1 MCRQC
6 SGVTWMSHNANTL
19 EMIVHFLE
27 VLVAKIDDNVSASL
41 ETLNL
46 IPIISEV
53 SEMNAKKNAEKFMS
67 SKEQKTPEGQAPEE
81 IITEQHDDVEAVEPE
96 VSAEQVDPR
105 DEKIANLEAQL
116 AEAQKREREV
126 MLRAKADEDNL
137 RRRTEQDIEKAHKF
151 ALEKFVNELLP
162 VIDSLDRAL
171 EVADKANPELAPMVE
186 GIELTLKSMLD
197 VVRKFGVEVIA
208 DTNVPLDPNVHQA
221 IAMVESED
229 VAAGNVLSVMQ
240 KGYTLNGRTIRAAM
254 VTVAK
259 AK

>member
-1 MCRQC
+1 
-6 SGVTWMSHNANTL
+6 
-19 EMIVHFLE
+19 
-27 VLVAKIDDNVSASL
+27 
-41 ETLNL
+41 
-46 IPIISEV
+46 
-53 SEMNAKKNAEKFMS
+53 MS

-81 IITEQHDDVEAVEPE
+81 IITEQHDEVEAVEPDA
-96 VSAEQVDPR
+96 SAEQVDPR

-116 AEAQKREREV
+116 VEAQNRERESV
-126 MLRAKADEDNL
+126 LRIKAEMANL
-137 RRRTEQDIEKAHKF
+137 RRRTEQDVEKAHKF

-171 EVADKANPELAPMVE
+171 EVADKANPDNAAMIE

-208 DTNVPLDPNVHQA
+208 DTDVPLDPNVHQA
-221 IAMVESED
+221 IAMVESEE
-229 VAAGNVLSVMQ
+229 VEAGKVLGVMQ

-259 AK
+259 AKA

>member
-1 MCRQC
+1 MQ
-6 SGVTWMSHNANTL
+6 
-19 EMIVHFLE
+19 
-27 VLVAKIDDNVSASL
+27 
-41 ETLNL
+41 
-46 IPIISEV
+46 
-53 SEMNAKKNAEKFMS
+53 KNAEKFMS

-81 IITEQHDDVEAVEPE
+81 IITEQHDEVEAVEPDA
-96 VSAEQVDPR
+96 SAEQVDPR

-116 AEAQKREREV
+116 VEAQNRERDSV
-126 MLRAKADEDNL
+126 LRIKAEMENL
-137 RRRTEQDIEKAHKF
+137 RRRTEQDVEKAHKF

-171 EVADKANPELAPMVE
+171 EVADKANPDNAAMIE

-208 DTNVPLDPNVHQA
+208 DTDVPLDPNVHQA

-229 VAAGNVLSVMQ
+229 VEAGKVLGVMQ

-259 AK
+259 AKA

>member
-1 MCRQC
+1 
-6 SGVTWMSHNANTL
+6 
-19 EMIVHFLE
+19 
-27 VLVAKIDDNVSASL
+27 
-41 ETLNL
+41 
-46 IPIISEV
+46 
-53 SEMNAKKNAEKFMS
+53 MS

-81 IITEQHDDVEAVEPE
+81 IITEQHDEVEAVEPDA
-96 VSAEQVDPR
+96 SAEQVDPR

-116 AEAQKREREV
+116 VEAQNRERDSV
-126 MLRAKADEDNL
+126 LRIKAEMENL
-137 RRRTEQDIEKAHKF
+137 RRRTEQDVEKAHKF

-171 EVADKANPELAPMVE
+171 EVADKANPDNAAMIE

-208 DTNVPLDPNVHQA
+208 DTDVPLDPNVHQA
-221 IAMVESED
+221 IAMVESEEIE
-229 VAAGNVLSVMQ
+229 AGKVLGVMQ

-259 AK
+259 AKA

>member
-1 MCRQC
+1 MQ
-6 SGVTWMSHNANTL
+6 
-19 EMIVHFLE
+19 
-27 VLVAKIDDNVSASL
+27 
-41 ETLNL
+41 
-46 IPIISEV
+46 
-53 SEMNAKKNAEKFMS
+53 KNAEKFMS

-81 IITEQHDDVEAVEPE
+81 IITEQHDEVEAVEPDT
-96 VSAEQVDPR
+96 SAEQVDPR

-116 AEAQKREREV
+116 VEAQNRERDGV
-126 MLRAKADEDNL
+126 LRIKAEMENL
-137 RRRTEQDIEKAHKF
+137 RRRTELDVEKAHKF

-171 EVADKANPELAPMVE
+171 EVADKVNPDNAAMIE

-208 DTNVPLDPNVHQA
+208 DTDVPLDPNVHQA

-229 VAAGNVLSVMQ
+229 VAAGNVLGVMQ

-259 AK
+259 AKA

>member
-1 MCRQC
+1 
-6 SGVTWMSHNANTL
+6 
-19 EMIVHFLE
+19 
-27 VLVAKIDDNVSASL
+27 
-41 ETLNL
+41 
-46 IPIISEV
+46 
-53 SEMNAKKNAEKFMS
+53 MS
-67 SKEQKTPEGQAPEE
+67 SKEQKTPEGQQAPEE
-81 IITEQHDDVEAVEPE
+81 IITEQHDDVEALEPE

-105 DEKIANLEAQL
+105 DETIANLEAQL
-116 AEAQKREREV
+116 VEAQKREREV

-137 RRRTEQDIEKAHKF
+137 RRRTELDIEKAHKF

-171 EVADKANPELAPMVE
+171 EVADKANPDMAPMVE

-208 DTNVPLDPNVHQA
+208 DTDVPLDPNVHQA

-229 VAAGNVLSVMQ
+229 VAAGKVLGVMQ

>member
-1 MCRQC
+1 
-6 SGVTWMSHNANTL
+6 
-19 EMIVHFLE
+19 
-27 VLVAKIDDNVSASL
+27 
-41 ETLNL
+41 
-46 IPIISEV
+46 
-53 SEMNAKKNAEKFMS
+53 MS

-81 IITEQHDDVEAVEPE
+81 IITEQHDDVEAVEPDA
-96 VSAEQVDPR
+96 SAEQVDPR

-116 AEAQKREREV
+116 VEAQNRERDSV
-126 MLRAKADEDNL
+126 LRIKAEMENL
-137 RRRTEQDIEKAHKF
+137 RRRTEQDVEKAHKF

-171 EVADKANPELAPMVE
+171 EVADKANPDNAAMIE

-208 DTNVPLDPNVHQA
+208 DTDVPLDPNVHQA

-229 VAAGNVLSVMQ
+229 VEAGKVLGVMQ

-259 AK
+259 AKA

>member
-1 MCRQC
+1 
-6 SGVTWMSHNANTL
+6 
-19 EMIVHFLE
+19 
-27 VLVAKIDDNVSASL
+27 
-41 ETLNL
+41 
-46 IPIISEV
+46 
-53 SEMNAKKNAEKFMS
+53 MS
-67 SKEQKTPEGQAPEE
+67 SKEQKTPEGQAPDE
-81 IITEQHDDVEAVEPE
+81 IITEQHDEVEAVEPDT
-96 VSAEQVDPR
+96 SAEQVDPR

-116 AEAQKREREV
+116 VEAQNRERDGV
-126 MLRAKADEDNL
+126 LRIKAEMENL
-137 RRRTEQDIEKAHKF
+137 RRRTELDVEKAHKF

-171 EVADKANPELAPMVE
+171 EVADKANPDNAAMIE

-208 DTNVPLDPNVHQA
+208 DTDVPLDPNVHQA

-229 VAAGNVLSVMQ
+229 VAAGNVLGVMQ

-259 AK
+259 AKA

>member
-1 MCRQC
+1 
-6 SGVTWMSHNANTL
+6 
-19 EMIVHFLE
+19 
-27 VLVAKIDDNVSASL
+27 
-41 ETLNL
+41 
-46 IPIISEV
+46 
-53 SEMNAKKNAEKFMS
+53 MS

-81 IITEQHDDVEAVEPE
+81 IITEQHEDIEAVEP
-96 VSAEQVDPR
+96 VDSAEQVDPR

-116 AEAQKREREV
+116 AEAENRERDSV
-126 MLRAKADEDNL
+126 LRVKAEMDNL
-137 RRRTEQDIEKAHKF
+137 RRRTELDVDKARKF

-171 EVADKANPELAPMVE
+171 EVADKANPDNTAMIE

-197 VVRKFGVEVIA
+197 VVRKFGVEVVG

-229 VAAGNVLSVMQ
+229 VEAGKVLGVMQ

-259 AK
+259 AKA

>member
-1 MCRQC
+1 
-6 SGVTWMSHNANTL
+6 
-19 EMIVHFLE
+19 
-27 VLVAKIDDNVSASL
+27 
-41 ETLNL
+41 
-46 IPIISEV
+46 
-53 SEMNAKKNAEKFMS
+53 MS

-81 IITEQHDDVEAVEPE
+81 IITEQHDEVEAVEPDT
-96 VSAEQVDPR
+96 SAEQVDPR

-116 AEAQKREREV
+116 VEAQNRESDGV
-126 MLRAKADEDNL
+126 LRIKAEMENL
-137 RRRTEQDIEKAHKF
+137 RRRTELDVEKAHKF

-171 EVADKANPELAPMVE
+171 EVADKANPDNAAMIE

-208 DTNVPLDPNVHQA
+208 DTDVPLDPNVHQA

-229 VAAGNVLSVMQ
+229 VAAGNVLGVMQ

-259 AK
+259 AKA

>member
-1 MCRQC
+1 
-6 SGVTWMSHNANTL
+6 
-19 EMIVHFLE
+19 
-27 VLVAKIDDNVSASL
+27 
-41 ETLNL
+41 
-46 IPIISEV
+46 
-53 SEMNAKKNAEKFMS
+53 MS

-81 IITEQHDDVEAVEPE
+81 IITEQHDEVEAVEPAA
-96 VSAEQVDPR
+96 SAEQVDPR

-116 AEAQKREREV
+116 VEAQNRERDGV
-126 MLRAKADEDNL
+126 LRIKAEMENL
-137 RRRTEQDIEKAHKF
+137 RRRTEQDVEKAHKF

-171 EVADKANPELAPMVE
+171 EVADKANPDNAAMIE

-221 IAMVESED
+221 IAMVESEE
-229 VAAGNVLSVMQ
+229 VEAGKVLGVMQ

-259 AK
+259 AKA

>member
-1 MCRQC
+1 
-6 SGVTWMSHNANTL
+6 
-19 EMIVHFLE
+19 
-27 VLVAKIDDNVSASL
+27 
-41 ETLNL
+41 
-46 IPIISEV
+46 
-53 SEMNAKKNAEKFMS
+53 MS

-81 IITEQHDDVEAVEPE
+81 IITEQHDEVEAVEPDA
-96 VSAEQVDPR
+96 SAEQVDPR

-116 AEAQKREREV
+116 VEAQNRERESV
-126 MLRAKADEDNL
+126 LRIKAEMENL
-137 RRRTEQDIEKAHKF
+137 RRRTEQDVEKAHKF

-171 EVADKANPELAPMVE
+171 EVADKANPDNAAMIE

-208 DTNVPLDPNVHQA
+208 DTNVPLNPNVHQA
-221 IAMVESED
+221 IAMVESEEIE
-229 VAAGNVLSVMQ
+229 AGKVLGVMQ

-259 AK
+259 AKA

>member
-1 MCRQC
+1 
-6 SGVTWMSHNANTL
+6 
-19 EMIVHFLE
+19 
-27 VLVAKIDDNVSASL
+27 
-41 ETLNL
+41 
-46 IPIISEV
+46 
-53 SEMNAKKNAEKFMS
+53 MS
-67 SKEQKTPEGQAPEE
+67 SKEQKTPDGQAPEE
-81 IITEQHDDVEAVEPE
+81 IITEQHDEVEAVEPDA
-96 VSAEQVDPR
+96 SAEQVDPR

-116 AEAQKREREV
+116 VEAQNRERESV
-126 MLRAKADEDNL
+126 LRIKAEMENL
-137 RRRTEQDIEKAHKF
+137 RRRTEQDVEKAHKF

-171 EVADKANPELAPMVE
+171 EVADKANPDNAAMIE

-221 IAMVESED
+221 IAMVESEEIE
-229 VAAGNVLSVMQ
+229 AGKVLGVMQ

-259 AK
+259 AKA

>member
-1 MCRQC
+1 
-6 SGVTWMSHNANTL
+6 
-19 EMIVHFLE
+19 
-27 VLVAKIDDNVSASL
+27 
-41 ETLNL
+41 
-46 IPIISEV
+46 
-53 SEMNAKKNAEKFMS
+53 MS

-81 IITEQHDDVEAVEPE
+81 IITEQHDEVEAVEPDA
-96 VSAEQVDPR
+96 SAEQVDPR

-116 AEAQKREREV
+116 TEAQTRERDAV
-126 MLRAKADEDNL
+126 LRIKAEMENL
-137 RRRTEQDIEKAHKF
+137 RRRTEQDVEKAHKF

-171 EVADKANPELAPMVE
+171 EVADKANPDNAAMIE

-208 DTNVPLDPNVHQA
+208 DTDVPLDPNVHQA
-221 IAMVESED
+221 IAMVESEE
-229 VAAGNVLSVMQ
+229 VEAGKVLGVMQ

-259 AK
+259 AKA